1 MSAVHD
7 SVQRVKPYVRL
18 SAAVLGR
25 YNWGGWQGYST
36 VYQDGALW
44 FNEGFV
50 DQLMPMHYHWTSPN
64 SFVQML
70 TGSNESWSP
79 YIQQGIDEGRLFSA
93 ALVLMFCR
101 PKPLEQPLR
110 HCECC

>member
-1 MSAVHD
+1 MILKIQEQVDIFMILTIRTQLEFPDDYSSWEEWWRDGVTSFVSAMHD
-7 SVQRVKPYVRL
+7 SVQSVKPYVRL

-64 SFVQML
+64 SFF
-70 TGSNESWSP
+70 
-79 YIQQGIDEGRLFSA
+79 R
-93 ALVLMFCR
+93 C
-101 PKPLEQPLR
+101 
-110 HCECC
+110 